1 MVVAAT
7 GVGAGDLVAAAVC
20 GAHYGVV
27 VLWAAVLG
35 AVIKFGL
42 NEGVARWQLAT
53 GTTLLEGW
61 IARLPVAVS
70 AYFFIYLLLWSFIV
84 AGALISACGLAAY
97 ALLPYLSVAA
107 WGIIHSVVAIA
118 LVWLG
123 RYGLLEYVMKFFI
136 ALMFGVILFCAML
149 LRPNLLALVQALFV
163 PIVPAGSG
171 KFLLGVIGGVGGSVT
186 LLCYGYWIREKG
198 WQETAQRRQGMR
210 VDLAVAYGLTGL
222 FGIGIMIIAAE
233 VSPEIISGN
242 KIALVVAER
251 LALVSGVAGKWAFLL
266 GFWGAVFSSMIGVW
280 QGVPYLFA
288 DFVVN
293 FRRRHATTFPT
304 EGTRNVLYRSY
315 LLYLGVPPMLLL
327 LFDRPVMVVV
337 IYAITGAF
345 FMPFLGGL
353 LLWMNNREEWL
364 GEMRNGWRMNA
375 LLIMALLLFAYLLIA
390 EIAGHLV

>member
-1 MVVAAT
+1 MVAAT

-20 GAHYGVV
+20 GAQYGVV
-27 VLWAAVLG
+27 VLWVAALG

-61 IARLPVAVS
+61 IARLPIAVS
-70 AYFFIYLLLWSFIV
+70 IYFFIYLLLWSFIV
-84 AGALISACGLAAY
+84 AGALISACGLAAH
-97 ALLPYLSVAA
+97 ALMPQLSVAV
-107 WGIIHSVVAIA
+107 WGVMHSVVAIA

-123 RYGLLEYVMKFFI
+123 RYGLLEHVMKFFI

-149 LRPNLLALVQALFV
+149 LRPNFLALIQALSV

-186 LLCYGYWIREKG
+186 LLCYGYWIRAKG
-198 WQETAQRRQGMR
+198 WQETAKHRQVIR
-210 VDLAVAYGLTGL
+210 VDLAVAYAFTGI
-222 FGIGIMIIAAE
+222 FGIGIIIIAAGVNPE
-233 VSPEIISGN
+233 VISGN

-251 LALVSGVAGKWAFLL
+251 LAFVSGAAGKWTFLL

-280 QGVPYLFA
+280 HGVPYLFA
-288 DFVVN
+288 DFVAN
-293 FRRRHATTFPT
+293 FRRRHDPT
-304 EGTRNVLYRSY
+304 LPHGELNIGLYRAY
-315 LLYLGVPPMLLL
+315 LLYLGLPPMLLL
-327 LFDRPVMVVV
+327 LFDRPVMVIV

-353 LLWMNNREEWL
+353 LLWMNNRIGWV
-364 GEMRNGWRMNA
+364 GEMKNGWRMNV
-375 LLIMALLLFAYLLIA
+375 LLVVALLLFCYLLIT
-390 EIAGHLV
+390 EIMEQLV